1 MEVIPWKQIRKQ
13 ASAQLATPEASF
25 KGKTVLITGG
35 NGLFA
40 AGAAQIIVD
49 HEVDTLILACR
60 DVAKGEA
67 VKKSVEEKTKIE
79 PKPKVTVWPL
89 DLASFESVRAF
100 AKRAECLEG
109 LDAVILNAGM
119 FTARKKVTAE
129 GWEMS
134 EYNPIR
140 FPQKSYRH
148 KLQPYR

>member
-1 MEVIPWKQIRKQ
+1 MEAIPWKQIRRQ
-13 ASAQLATPEASF
+13 AKAQLATPSASF

-35 NGLFA
+35 NGSFA

-67 VKKSVEEKTKIE
+67 VKKTIQEKTKIDL
-79 PKPKVTVWPL
+79 KPMIEVWPL

-100 AKRAECLEG
+100 ATKAEDLTS

-119 FTARKKVTAE
+119 FAAKKKVTSG
-129 GWEMS
+129 GWELS
-134 EYNPIR
+134 E
-140 FPQKSYRH
+140 
-148 KLQPYR
+148 